1 MRRKLWVSAGV
12 VLTVCAAALVIWISL
27 ATPGSVNNGTSRQ
40 LQPATMPTAVA
51 AVDSAD
57 ITIPSSPSASSTTVP
72 LQNASVGSVNSIP
85 PLTVHR
91 LPVFHKIETP
101 DDIPSSIPMTWA
113 GEPIDMKVLL
123 FRISSRLRREDWAV
137 ADLAENTL
145 WIYQYGEHNVP
156 GGALDSALLT
166 ANGDAIIVS
175 SGNLIP
181 EIFFFPD
188 ADFSAQPTPLRPARI
203 TDIPPNIAY
212 PLSVMPDRID
222 SLIWMLQSEYRDKDD
237 QQIIGTWINLIN
249 TDNGETIMH
258 LRLEGS
264 YHLGGIINDGL
275 VLTGNGEILVL
286 GRDSSKQHFTVYL
299 AEKSTSWQDGF
310 RIIEA
315 YGNHIA
321 LLSHDSQ
328 EMAVF
333 DVEKRVAQP
342 ITKPGP
348 GVWIP
353 NGIPV
358 IPLASHPIT
367 QGDQFV
373 IGFRSITG
381 KWSLHAISLVDQ
393 STRKLGE
400 YPVPEPSPYKYQ
412 PEFRAVSIAD
422 RNLVLAFTDWPTNP
436 GDFSLM
442 NIVDDSGGLVPV
454 FRFPDG
460 YFVLAAA

>member
-1 MRRKLWVSAGV
+1 MSRKSRISAGA
-12 VLTVCAAALVIWISL
+12 VLTICATALVIWIRL
-27 ATPGSVNNGTSRQ
+27 ATPVSV
-40 LQPATMPTAVA
+40 V
-51 AVDSAD
+51 
-57 ITIPSSPSASSTTVP
+57 PSLPSVSSTTVP
-72 LQNASVGSVNSIP
+72 PQNVSGGSVNLRP

-91 LPVFHKIETP
+91 LPVFHKVETP
-101 DDIPSSIPMTWA
+101 DDIPPSIPMTWA
-113 GEPIDMKVLL
+113 GEPIDAKVLL
-123 FRISSRLRREDWAV
+123 FRISSRLRRRDWAV

-175 SGNLIP
+175 GGNSIP

-203 TDIPPNIAY
+203 ADIPPTIAY
-212 PLSVMPDRID
+212 PLSVIPDRID
-222 SLIWMLQSEYRDKDD
+222 SLVWTLQSEYQETNN
-237 QQIIGTWINLIN
+237 QQNIIGTWIDLIN
-249 TDNGETIMH
+249 TGSGESIMN

-264 YHLGGIINDGL
+264 YGLGGIINDGL
-275 VLTGNGEILVL
+275 VLIGNGKILVL
-286 GRDSSKQHFTVYL
+286 GRDGSKQTYKVDF
-299 AEKSTSWQDGF
+299 AEKSTSWQEGF
-310 RIIEA
+310 SLIEA

-321 LLSHDSQ
+321 LLSYDNQ
-328 EMAVF
+328 EIAVF
-333 DVEKRVAQP
+333 DVKKGVAPP
-342 ITKPGP
+342 IAKPGP

-358 IPLASHPIT
+358 IPLDSYPIT

-381 KWSLHAISLVDQ
+381 KWSLHAINLVDQ
-393 STRKLGE
+393 STQKLGE
-400 YPVPEPSPYKYQ
+400 YLVPEPYPYKYK

-422 RNLVLAFTDWPTNP
+422 RNLVLAFTDWPTNHK
-436 GDFSLM
+436 DYSLM
-442 NIVDDSGGLVPV
+442 NIVDDTGDLVPV
-454 FRFPDG
+454 VRFPDG

>member
-1 MRRKLWVSAGV
+1 MKRKLWVSAGV
-12 VLTVCAAALVIWISL
+12 VLTLCAAALAIWAGL

-40 LQPATMPTAVA
+40 LQPETMPTAVV

-57 ITIPSSPSASSTTVP
+57 ITTPSSPSASSTTVS
-72 LQNASVGSVNSIP
+72 LQDVSVGSVNSIP
-85 PLTVHR
+85 PLTIHR
-91 LPVFHKIETP
+91 LPIFYKIETP
-101 DDIPSSIPMTWA
+101 DDIPPSIPMTWT
-113 GEPIDMKVLL
+113 GEPIDAKVLL
-123 FRISSRLRREDWAV
+123 FRISNRLRRRDWAV

-175 SGNLIP
+175 GGKSIP

-203 TDIPPNIAY
+203 TDIPPTIAY

-222 SLIWMLQSEYRDKDD
+222 SLVWTLQSEYQDEDD

-249 TDNGETIMH
+249 TENGETIMH

-275 VLTGNGEILVL
+275 VLTGNGKHLVL
-286 GRDSSKQHFTVYL
+286 GRDGSKQYFTVDL
-299 AEKSTSWQDGF
+299 AEKSASWQDGF
-310 RIIEA
+310 WIIEA

-333 DVEKRVAQP
+333 DVEKGAALP
-342 ITKPGP
+342 ITNPGA
-348 GVWIP
+348 GVWVP

-358 IPLASHPIT
+358 IPLDSHPIT
-367 QGDQFV
+367 QGGQFV

-393 STRKLGE
+393 STRRLGE
-400 YPVPEPSPYKYQ
+400 YPVPEPSPYKYK

-442 NIVDDSGGLVPV
+442 NIVDDTGELVPV